1 MSDPATIAGITIGS
15 KKLLAFCIGIGMV
28 QAVKNFEW
36 MRLWPLG
43 LGILF
48 AGAAYNEVIITKE
61 SHSAL
66 MVEQHKAI
74 YRHIESELARR
85 DLKINFSY
93 KRATEG
99 HRYTWEDSK
108 RDASSYER
116 DKDKIEKR
124 LEKCEE
130 RLNNGGR

>member
-1 MSDPATIAGITIGS
+1 
-15 KKLLAFCIGIGMV
+15 MV
-28 QAVKNFEW
+28 QAVKTFEW

-48 AGAAYNEVIITKE
+48 AGAAYNEVISTKD
-61 SHSAL
+61 SHTAL

-74 YRHIESELARR
+74 YNHINSELARR
-85 DLKINFSY
+85 DVKMNFSY

-108 RDASSYER
+108 RDATAYER
-116 DKDKIEKR
+116 DKEKLEKR
-124 LEKCEE
+124 IEKCEL
-130 RLNNGGR
+130 RLNNGREFK